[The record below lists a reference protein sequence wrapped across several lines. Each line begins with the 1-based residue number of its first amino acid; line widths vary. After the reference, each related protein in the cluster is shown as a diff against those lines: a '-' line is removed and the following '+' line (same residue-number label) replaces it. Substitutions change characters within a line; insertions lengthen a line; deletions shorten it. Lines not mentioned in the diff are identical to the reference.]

1 LGPEA
6 ARDWHRVDPDSFPPI
21 EFNADSVRLFNADSV
36 RLAMM
41 GSAEGNGE
49 LVAHL
54 EPEATDR
61 AAWRQTANGCTDA
74 YRGWLARDR
83 LMSRC

>member
-1 LGPEA
+1 MGPEA

-21 EFNADSVRLFNADSV
+21 EFNADSV